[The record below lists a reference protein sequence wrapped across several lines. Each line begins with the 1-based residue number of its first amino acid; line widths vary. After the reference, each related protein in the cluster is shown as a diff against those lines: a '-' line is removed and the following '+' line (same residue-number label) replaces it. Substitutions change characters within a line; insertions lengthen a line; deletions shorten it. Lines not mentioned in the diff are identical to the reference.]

1 MITRININSL
11 CRVFFVLAVV
21 GSLSQRD
28 SLITWLLLVNILTF
42 VAYGMDK
49 YAAKNTLRRVPES
62 TLLFFGFAGGWP
74 AALCGQ
80 EIFRHKTKKQP
91 FRQYFIISVIL
102 NFGALGILGALYW
115 RYLYG

>member
-1 MITRININSL
+1 MSH
-11 CRVFFVLAVV
+11 FFALAVV
-21 GSLSQRD
+21 GSLSQHY

-42 VAYGMDK
+42 LVYGMDK
-49 YAAKNTLRRVPES
+49 YAAKNNFRRVSES

-91 FRQYFIISVIL
+91 FREYFVISITL
-102 NFGALGILGALYW
+102 NIGVLGIVGALYW
-115 RYLYG
+115 RYIYG

>member
-1 MITRININSL
+1 MITSMNVNFL
-11 CRVFFVLAVV
+11 CRILFALAVV
-21 GSLSQRD
+21 GSLSQYD

-42 VAYGMDK
+42 FAYGMDK

-91 FRQYFIISVIL
+91 FRHYFIISVIL
-102 NFGALGILGALYW
+102 NVGIMGIVGALYW
-115 RYLYG
+115 RYLHG